1 MMMDLSLTSIYPLVN
16 SGCPNCQV
24 NGSFAKTEL
33 APFSAD
39 CIEHLPCMVDSV
51 VIEFDIDLSRS
62 IKDTFVNRSDFF
74 PSTLNPT
81 NRIAHYDLISM
92 SPIFCHLLK
101 IPAIKGIVEFNQ
113 SL

>member
-1 MMMDLSLTSIYPLVN
+1 MMRDLSLTSIYPLVN

-39 CIEHLPCMVDSV
+39 CIEHHSCLVDSV
-51 VIEFDIDLSRS
+51 VIEFDVDLSRS

-74 PSTLNPT
+74 PSTLNDP

-92 SPIFCHLLK
+92 IPVLCHFLK
-101 IPAIKGIVEFNQ
+101 IQAIKDIVE
-113 SL
+113 